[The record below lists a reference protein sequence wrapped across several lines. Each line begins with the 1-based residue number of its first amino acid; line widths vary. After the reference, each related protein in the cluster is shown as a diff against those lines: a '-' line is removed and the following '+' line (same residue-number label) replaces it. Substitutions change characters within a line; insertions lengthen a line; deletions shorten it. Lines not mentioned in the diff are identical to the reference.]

1 MDGGNMERVLHLMAD
16 KGASDVY
23 LTANSPIQLKING
36 QLVPVSDQILT
47 PGQPRALLAELLTP
61 VQLEELDQTGELNLG
76 IGIRA
81 VGSFRLSAFKQRA
94 SIAAVIRCIPHKIPS
109 MDTLNLPP
117 VLSSLPPQ
125 RVCAQACRHYSLT
138 IGNGVSG
145 WLRNRSR
152 VNVKR
157 RQ

>member
-76 IGIRA
+76 IGIRS

-94 SIAAVIRCIPHKIPS
+94 SIAAVIRGS
-109 MDTLNLPP
+109 A
-117 VLSSLPPQ
+117 SSASTPT
-125 RVCAQACRHYSLT
+125 VCGAASATVNPGSSSAMPAAAPATSRA
-138 IGNGVSG
+138 IGPTVS
-145 WLRNRSR
+145 RP
-152 VNVKR
+152 
-157 RQ
+157 

>member
-94 SIAAVIRCIPHKIPS
+94 
-109 MDTLNLPP
+109 
-117 VLSSLPPQ
+117 
-125 RVCAQACRHYSLT
+125 
-138 IGNGVSG
+138 
-145 WLRNRSR
+145 
-152 VNVKR
+152 
-157 RQ
+157 

>member
-16 KGASDVY
+16 KGASDVF

-76 IGIRA
+76 IGRHPLRERHS
-81 VGSFRLSAFKQRA
+81 VRCRGWRRHEDQR
-94 SIAAVIRCIPHKIPS
+94 IV
-109 MDTLNLPP
+109 
-117 VLSSLPPQ
+117 
-125 RVCAQACRHYSLT
+125 
-138 IGNGVSG
+138 
-145 WLRNRSR
+145 
-152 VNVKR
+152 
-157 RQ
+157 